1 MIDET
6 VNYDSGIRNYN
17 RMLEGKRAFITTA
30 ARGIGKSIAI
40 LFARQGATVYFA
52 GRNDATPPMGR
63 RARRRP
69 HLFCVTAAESIF

>member
-40 LFARQGATVYFA
+40 LFARQGATVYLSLI
-52 GRNDATPPMGR
+52 
-63 RARRRP
+63 
-69 HLFCVTAAESIF
+69 HI